1 MVDFLTLI
9 LIRTD
14 RNVKCT
20 VLLMSTVSWYS
31 DWQIT
36 TLTNTQCTSLTV
48 HQNNE
53 GVQTFK
59 MGSSNLG
66 LQEQPM
72 WSIRYLHEN
81 DMCCFVW
88 FIALTPYFKLES
100 FFLRWLWLWLQAS
113 TSMPSKRTQQNLIVR
128 IGKSQAEITN
138 DKRLRST
145 YGTVDANQR
154 EARSITRPLGDSS
167 YCCHRLQ
174 CCYGITHKGRPHK
187 SGKFY
192 PSLPLVHFYPHWR
205 NPPSPLC
212 GYVLYGWPL
221 AVFHV

>member
-72 WSIRYLHEN
+72 
-81 DMCCFVW
+81 
-88 FIALTPYFKLES
+88 
-100 FFLRWLWLWLQAS
+100 
-113 TSMPSKRTQQNLIVR
+113 
-128 IGKSQAEITN
+128 
-138 DKRLRST
+138 
-145 YGTVDANQR
+145 
-154 EARSITRPLGDSS
+154 
-167 YCCHRLQ
+167 
-174 CCYGITHKGRPHK
+174 
-187 SGKFY
+187 
-192 PSLPLVHFYPHWR
+192 
-205 NPPSPLC
+205 
-212 GYVLYGWPL
+212 
-221 AVFHV
+221 